1 MAIKTL
7 TQNAAGAYD
16 WVTSTGTGA
25 PVYDVSATL
34 VTPVLGV
41 ATATT
46 INKVTITA
54 PATGSTLTIADGK
67 VLTVSNTLTFTGTD
81 SSSVAF
87 GAGGTAAYTGDNLS
101 VFAATTS
108 AQLAGVLSDETGSG
122 VFVLATSPTL
132 VTPVLGVATATSIN
146 GLTITATTG
155 VLTMV
160 NGSTLV
166 TAGAYSVT
174 LTSTASTAITLPT
187 TGTLATLAGTET
199 LTNKTLTA
207 PIMSAPSVTDNISF
221 ATGVAHT
228 VQSIDATGATPSY
241 SVNLETGTTVS
252 ANSGDITLSTG
263 AVATSGTS
271 GFVILTTG
279 GSTTLGDSGPI
290 AVQSGGASTGDT
302 GTATIQSGSTSTG
315 DTGEV
320 QVISGSATT
329 GASGN
334 IRFTPGT
341 ASSTKGA
348 ILNRGTVVKQFAAP
362 TALTTTA
369 AITATQLRV
378 GYATANEG
386 AAGAA
391 EYTFP
396 SGTAIDSEFNSL
408 ANDDCFDFTI
418 INISTVAAEDITVL
432 AGAGITLVGSVAV
445 QSNDA
450 ATSKST
456 GTWRFRKTAANTFS
470 AYRIG

>member
-108 AQLAGVLSDETGSG
+108 AQLAGVLSDETGTG

-187 TGTLATLAGTET
+187 TGTLATLAGAET

-207 PIMSAPSVTDNISF
+207 PIISALSLTTDIV
-221 ATGVAHT
+221 AVTGVNHI
-228 VQSIDATGATPSY
+228 VQSANATGATVGY
-241 SVNLETGTTVS
+241 NMAFGTGTTEE
-252 ANSGDITLSTG
+252 ANSGIASVYSG
-263 AVATSGTS
+263 AVATIGNSGVAALYS
-271 GFVILTTG
+271 GA
-279 GSTTLGDSGPI
+279 STTAGDSGL
-290 AVQSGGASTGDT
+290 VQVYSGGTNTGDSGILQLYT
-302 GTATIQSGSTSTG
+302 GAATTG

-320 QVISGSATT
+320 QVISGNATT

-334 IRFTPGT
+334 IRFTPGS

-348 ILNRGTVVKQFAAP
+348 ILHRGSIVRQFAAP

-378 GYATANEG
+378 GYATTNEG

-391 EYTFP
+391 VYTFP

-418 INISTVAAEDITVL
+418 INISTVAAEDITV
-432 AGAGITLVGSVAV
+432 ASGAGITLVGSDAG